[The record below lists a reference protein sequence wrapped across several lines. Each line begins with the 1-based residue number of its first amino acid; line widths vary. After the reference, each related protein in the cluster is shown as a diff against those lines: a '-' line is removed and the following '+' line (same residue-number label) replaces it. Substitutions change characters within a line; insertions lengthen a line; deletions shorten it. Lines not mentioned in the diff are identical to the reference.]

1 MLTQEACDS
10 GNVVGAP
17 GMPWPLSVLTLVND
31 ESPSARAN
39 SIDAISCKM
48 EAIQT
53 VKRQHSSRVKVK
65 CTSALNVYCAMNPE
79 A

>member
-1 MLTQEACDS
+1 
-10 GNVVGAP
+10 
-17 GMPWPLSVLTLVND
+17 MPWPLSVLTLVND

-53 VKRQHSSRVKVK
+53 VKRQTQEMRMGS
-65 CTSALNVYCAMNPE
+65 TQ
-79 A
+79 